1 MSRPFPSHF
10 FERANRAQSS
20 KFQRAR
26 QRNSGPGILYCSLFP
41 NSGILQWLLCKKNSS
56 QSFSLHIPFRSNNFN
71 YKTIVVIMGFLEGEG
86 KKVKEK
92 REALRLLMAVSSIQH
107 SENDVKKRA
116 LQQLFFTNFSALL
129 KSDGASSCHGNMK
142 ATKKF
147 GELVSRFADY
157 PHQKVSSRL
166 MAAKKLFSL
175 KSRFTKSFL
184 CMTCYPW
191 CML

>member
-1 MSRPFPSHF
+1 
-10 FERANRAQSS
+10 
-20 KFQRAR
+20 
-26 QRNSGPGILYCSLFP
+26 
-41 NSGILQWLLCKKNSS
+41 
-56 QSFSLHIPFRSNNFN
+56 
-71 YKTIVVIMGFLEGEG
+71 MGFLEGEG

-92 REALRLLMAVSSIQH
+92 REALRLLMTVSSIQH

-142 ATKKF
+142 ATKKY

-166 MAAKKLFSL
+166 MAAKKLLSL
-175 KSRFTKSFL
+175 KSFDLQNVF
-184 CMTCYPW
+184 YV
-191 CML
+191 